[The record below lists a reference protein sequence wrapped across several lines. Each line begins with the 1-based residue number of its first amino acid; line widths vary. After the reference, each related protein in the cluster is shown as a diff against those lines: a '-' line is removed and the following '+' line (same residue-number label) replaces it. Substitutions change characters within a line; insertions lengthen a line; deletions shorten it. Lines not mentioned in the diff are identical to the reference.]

1 MNHVEIFQNNFR
13 DLLERRGMSARDASF
28 AIGISTATLSR
39 YLNGLR
45 VPELE
50 YVIKIAQFFNVSIDW
65 LVGLSD
71 KKLSGIPDESYDIL
85 EKYTLASPTDKG
97 IIKAVLSRYENDNKI
112 D

>member
-1 MNHVEIFQNNFR
+1 MNHVEIFQNNFKT
-13 DLLERRGMSARDASF
+13 LLENRGMTARDASF
-28 AIGISTATLSR
+28 ALGMSPATLSR

-45 VPELE
+45 IPDLE
-50 YVIKIAQFFNVSIDW
+50 YVIKIAQFFKVSIDW

-71 KKLSGIPDESYDIL
+71 NRLPEIPDDAYVFY

-97 IIKAVLSRYENDNKI
+97 IIKAVLSRYDNDNKA